1 MLLFV
6 VKRTLRFIPILFAIA
21 ILGFLLTA
29 YMPGDPVKKNLI
41 ARYGAD
47 YKNSVLDSKQLQSN
61 IYKELGL
68 DKPLFYFSIN
78 SYNACDTLFKIQ
90 DYDQRKAMERLC
102 YMYGCWENIQTY
114 FNTINTYI
122 ANNSTEKKALINL
135 RKEYENKRILLLLS
149 RISSRNNRQGINLE
163 KLYANIVSSKSLT
176 GNYIPTLNLNGYE
189 NQFNLWL
196 FGNGQQRKGIIRG
209 DFGYSL
215 RTGEP
220 IGQFIWK
227 KLGYSLELI
236 LIAVS
241 LAFLFAIPTGMR
253 LTRIKSKYSQNVLNI
268 LIYLMYSIPGYL
280 VATLLIFF
288 FANTQTLYWFP
299 ESGLYPIGYHPSE
312 HSYWA
317 NLRTGMP
324 YMILPILT
332 YAISAFAFIS
342 KLTKNITTDEL
353 NFDYYKTAL
362 AKGLS
367 AKQATRKHVL
377 KNILIPLV
385 TLFTQILPVAVGG
398 TLIVELIFQYPG
410 IGQVTYD
417 AALNANYPVIIAVF
431 TISGLMTVAA
441 YLLADIVYALINPK
455 LRH

>member
-6 VKRTLRFIPILFAIA
+6 VKRTLRFIPILFSIA

-29 YMPGDPVKKNLI
+29 YMPGDPVKKILI

-47 YKNSVLDSKQLQSN
+47 YKNSALDSKQLQSS

-78 SYNACDTLFKIQ
+78 SYNACDTLYKIQ
-90 DYDQRKAMERLC
+90 DFEQRKAMERLSN
-102 YMYGCWENIQTY
+102 MYGCWEHIETY
-114 FNTINTYI
+114 FSTINFYI
-122 ANNSTEKKALINL
+122 ANHSNEKNTLINL
-135 RKEYENKRILLLLS
+135 SQEYENKRILLLLS
-149 RISSRNNRQGINLE
+149 KVSSQNTSQGVTLE
-163 KLYANIVSSKSLT
+163 RLYANIVESKSLM
-176 GNYIPTLNLNGYE
+176 GNYIPTINLNGFE

-196 FGNGQQRKGIIRG
+196 FGNGHQRKGIIRG
-209 DFGYSL
+209 DFGSSL

-220 IGQFIWK
+220 IEHFIWK

-236 LIAVS
+236 FIAVS

-253 LTRIKSKYSQNVLNI
+253 LTRIKSKHSQNMLNI

-280 VATLLIFF
+280 AATLLIFF
-288 FANTQTLYWFP
+288 FANTQSLYWFP

-312 HSYWA
+312 HSYWS
-317 NLRTGMP
+317 NLRIGMP

-342 KLTKNITTDEL
+342 KLTKNITAEEL

-367 AKQATRKHVL
+367 AKEATRKHVL

-385 TLFTQILPVAVGG
+385 TLFTQILPAAVGG

-417 AALNANYPVIIAVF
+417 AALNANYPVIVAVF
-431 TISGLMTVAA
+431 TISGIMTVVA